1 VLLKK
6 RYGNRQHKVKTVVE
20 SGIRL
25 ELCPTVFGILSSK
38 PEGGVIVKSK
48 KKISPKRN
56 EIIRRMGNAI
66 REGNA
71 RLDRY
76 AVHLKE
82 GTKCGVCSREGRTMV
97 RLAYNDGQEAYLG
110 KTCARYVMDYVN
122 SDTIS

>member
-1 VLLKK
+1 M
-6 RYGNRQHKVKTVVE
+6 
-20 SGIRL
+20 
-25 ELCPTVFGILSSK
+25 
-38 PEGGVIVKSK
+38 KSK

>member
-1 VLLKK
+1 M
-6 RYGNRQHKVKTVVE
+6 R
-20 SGIRL
+20 
-25 ELCPTVFGILSSK
+25 P
-38 PEGGVIVKSK
+38 K

-71 RLDRY
+71 KLDRY

-82 GTKCGVCSREGRTMV
+82 RTKCGVCSREGRTMV

-122 SDTIS
+122 SDSVS